1 MSKRKGLSLDE
12 KREKMLSIFHESSDV
27 FVLKD
32 IEKLSMK
39 KGIILQTVKDVLQ
52 TLIDDDLVH
61 QEKIGISNY
70 YWSFPSEAS
79 VKLENQAKKL
89 KTDLEAVR
97 KRREEVEENLRE
109 ERQKKEESEDRT
121 ARLAELRKLKK
132 DTAEASEK
140 LSQYKDND
148 PELFEKIKQAN
159 DLAKDAANRWLDNLF
174 SLKSWCKKRF
184 VGKEAE
190 LATFFEE
197 NGFDDS
203 LEYLE

>member
-52 TLIDDDLVH
+52 
-61 QEKIGISNY
+61 
-70 YWSFPSEAS
+70 WSFPSEAS

>member
-52 TLIDDDLVH
+52 
-61 QEKIGISNY
+61 EFSIGGL
-70 YWSFPSEAS
+70 